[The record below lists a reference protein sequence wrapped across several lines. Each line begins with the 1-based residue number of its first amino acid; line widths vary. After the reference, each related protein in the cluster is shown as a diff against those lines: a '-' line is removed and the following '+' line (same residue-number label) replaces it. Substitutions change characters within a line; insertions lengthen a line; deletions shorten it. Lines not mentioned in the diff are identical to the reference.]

1 MKHFRIREPY
11 STKNVG
17 KDHSS
22 SSAGS
27 TLFVTHMHPLTRF
40 LLGCTLVSLGIF
52 ISASGGS
59 WDITNHLLNKPES
72 FFSAPHAML
81 YTGVASAIVGCA
93 VMLRAHK
100 SMQSFYQSLGI
111 STKLVIAGIAML
123 LIAGPVDFAWHSAF
137 GLDGLLSP
145 PHFVL
150 LMGMVISS
158 LGSLFGIILCT
169 NRDKL
174 NDRSDLEN
182 VSRYRPSKTSCSSLF
197 MRPYIAMILII
208 IGIMPIW
215 LSLEGVIGMFSLPF
229 SKTQFFDFNPD
240 PSFAAVLATLSYPF
254 LLSLILI
261 SSFIIGKNSFGII
274 SVTGSIYV
282 AVSVLT
288 VIIPNESLIVTL
300 PFYILNLIPIIVV
313 DVLLSVSKHRFP
325 YYISLGGAILGS
337 TFFMVHYPLITH
349 IYNEVVT
356 KQAFVWPS
364 LTSSIYF
371 GMIGSIYPLLVV
383 PGVAMGITGAIAANK
398 IIAHRIQWHNKEQR
412 VS

>member
-1 MKHFRIREPY
+1 
-11 STKNVG
+11 
-17 KDHSS
+17 
-22 SSAGS
+22 
-27 TLFVTHMHPLTRF
+27 
-40 LLGCTLVSLGIF
+40 VSLGIF
-52 ISASGGS
+52 ISGTGGS
-59 WDITNHLLNKPES
+59 WDITNHLLNKPEN

-81 YTGVASAIVGCA
+81 YTGVASAMVGCA

-100 SMQSFYQSLGI
+100 SMQSFYQSLGTS

-174 NDRSDLEN
+174 NDSSDLEN
-182 VSRYRPSKTSCSSLF
+182 VSRYRPSRTSCSSLF

-337 TFFMVHYPLITH
+337 TFFMMHYPLITH